1 MLKPLLIL
9 AGTVSLFL
17 GIIGI
22 FIPGLP
28 TTPFILL
35 TAGLYVRSS
44 PTLYKKVANNRIT
57 GQILKAKSSEIKVRA
72 RNLAISIMW
81 LMIIFTSVFF
91 FENNVVVIILIVAGI
106 AGTIFKLKY
115 FRRQK
120 DKEL

>member
-1 MLKPLLIL
+1 MLKPFLIL

-22 FIPGLP
+22 FVPGLP
-28 TTPFILL
+28 STPFILL

-44 PTLYKKVANNRIT
+44 PALYNKLANNRIT
-57 GQILKAKSSEIKVRA
+57 GQILKSPSNEIKVRA
-72 RNLAISIMW
+72 RNMAISIMW
-81 LMIIFTSVFF
+81 LMIIFTSVFV
-91 FENNVVVIILIVAGI
+91 FENIAAVIILIVAGI

-120 DKEL
+120 DKE

>member
-22 FIPGLP
+22 FVPGLP

-44 PTLYKKVANNRIT
+44 PALYNKVANNRIT
-57 GQILKAKSSEIKVRA
+57 GQFLTAQSSEIKVRT
-72 RNLAISIMW
+72 RNMAISIMW
-81 LMIIFTSVFF
+81 LMIIFVSVFV
-91 FENNVVVIILIVAGI
+91 FENIAAVIILIVAGI

-120 DKEL
+120 DKE

>member
-35 TAGLYVRSS
+35 TAGLYIRSS
-44 PTLYKKVANNRIT
+44 PTLYNKVANNRIT
-57 GQILKAKSSEIKVRA
+57 GQILTAKSSEIKVRA
-72 RNLAISIMW
+72 RNLAILIMW
-81 LMIIFTSVFF
+81 LMIIITSLFV
-91 FENNVVVIILIVAGI
+91 FENIVAVIILIVAGI

-115 FRRQK
+115 FRQQK
-120 DKEL
+120 DKKL

>member
-22 FIPGLP
+22 FVPGLP

-44 PTLYKKVANNRIT
+44 PALYNKVANNRIT
-57 GQILKAKSSEIKVRA
+57 GQFLTAQSSEIKVRT
-72 RNLAISIMW
+72 RNMAISIMW
-81 LMIIFTSVFF
+81 LMIIFASVFV
-91 FENNVVVIILIVAGI
+91 FENIAAVIILIVAGI

-120 DKEL
+120 DKE

>member
-22 FIPGLP
+22 FVPGLP
-28 TTPFILL
+28 STPFILL

-44 PTLYKKVANNRIT
+44 PTLYNKVASNRLT
-57 GQILKAKSSEIKVRA
+57 GQFLTAKSSEIKVRA

-81 LMIIFTSVFF
+81 LMIIFTSVFV
-91 FENNVVVIILIVAGI
+91 FESIAAVIILIVAGI
-106 AGTIFKLKY
+106 AGTIFKRKY

-120 DKEL
+120 DKE